1 MGANWNMI
9 WAVLPWIVILLPFT
23 LYKARYLNILQLG
36 DQLATG
42 LGTAV
47 EKERRILLLA
57 AVALAA
63 SCVAAAGGIAFLG
76 LIAPHVARR
85 LTGPRHQTLIPVSA
99 FIGAFLFLLADTL
112 ARNVLAPSEIPVGL
126 VISVLGAPYFIY
138 LLMKSN

>member
-1 MGANWNMI
+1 MI
-9 WAVLPWIVILLPFT
+9 WAILPWIVILLPFT

-42 LGTAV
+42 LGTPV
-47 EKERRILLLA
+47 ERERRILLLA
-57 AVALAA
+57 AVTLAA

-99 FIGAFLFLLADTL
+99 LIGAFLFLLADTM
-112 ARNVLAPSEIPVGL
+112 ARMYWHHQKFRSDLSFPC
-126 VISVLGAPYFIY
+126 
-138 LLMKSN
+138 